1 MNLEVDAYLTDE
13 EIYQWSLVKPGRE
26 QDLIDPRL
34 IDWLRARNFDLN
46 QPIKTERKHS
56 QGRTRYSQV
65 RITDAARSYSVNV
78 SPVRVN

>member
-1 MNLEVDAYLTDE
+1 MNIEINSYLSDE
-13 EIYQWSLVKPGRE
+13 EVRQWSLVKPGRE

-46 QPIKTERKHS
+46 QPIKTERKHA

-65 RITDAARSYSVNV
+65 RIMNAQAHTVNL
-78 SPVRVN
+78 SPAKVN

>member
-1 MNLEVDAYLTDE
+1 MNIEVDAYLTDE

-46 QPIKTERKHS
+46 QPIKTERKS
-56 QGRTRYSQV
+56 REGRTRYSQV
-65 RITDAARSYSVNV
+65 RIMNGAQSYTVNV
-78 SPVRVN
+78 SPKVN